1 MAPGASSLST
11 SQFITGMDKGGSC
24 DGISPTKA
32 ICVAACQGDNSNS
45 WVAILPMIMAINMLG
60 HCLRQRLMRIIV
72 VKVMRAMT
80 KLGQWVLAIFLL
92 TVIQLRMKLPLA
104 SRSRPK
110 AFLIWLVAITT
121 AAPDVKPTTTE

>member
-1 MAPGASSLST
+1 MEFPPLK
-11 SQFITGMDKGGSC
+11 QF
-24 DGISPTKA
+24 
-32 ICVAACQGDNSNS
+32 CVSACQGDSSNS

-80 KLGQWVLAIFLL
+80 KLGQWVLVIFLL

-110 AFLIWLVAITT
+110 AFLVWLVAITT